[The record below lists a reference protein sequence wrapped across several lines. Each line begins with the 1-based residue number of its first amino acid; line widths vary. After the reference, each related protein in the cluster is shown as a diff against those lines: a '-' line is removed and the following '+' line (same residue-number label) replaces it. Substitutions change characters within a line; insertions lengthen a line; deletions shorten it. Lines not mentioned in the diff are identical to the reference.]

1 MIFRV
6 QFKWASLSPR
16 SQRRPD
22 AESRTRSRPHNDRV
36 PLAPVVLEPVARS
49 AGSQGRAPPLAV
61 FPCQSVPSMT
71 PASLDDQTPRSV
83 SIATRWSRLSKN
95 PRMSASTIQLTFRRS
110 TVTAHDAPR
119 PEAVTKPEELRLAAP
134 ESHRPLKN
142 LVRGKL
148 PSILLGY
155 VNPGGARPCAHGRA
169 GQPDGL
175 PHPPRTL
182 ATQRPAAASFLKE
195 WNASCRTSRGGVKT
209 LFRVPLRYLRSA
221 ACDPRFCA
229 RRGPTA
235 LPFPPTTP
243 QAPKNPCSPPSAVL
257 WPNLTSRSS
266 SAYGISSAAPPRQ
279 RGKTSQV
286 PASAMVLGPR
296 GAPLTNA
303 ARCLRPRPRHSGF
316 KASRGSIACRS
327 PTLRLTTH
335 GSRRN

>member
-1 MIFRV
+1 MV
-6 QFKWASLSPR
+6 A
-16 SQRRPD
+16 
-22 AESRTRSRPHNDRV
+22 
-36 PLAPVVLEPVARS
+36 VVE
-49 AGSQGRAPPLAV
+49 G
-61 FPCQSVPSMT
+61 
-71 PASLDDQTPRSV
+71 
-83 SIATRWSRLSKN
+83 
-95 PRMSASTIQLTFRRS
+95 ASTIQLTFRRS

-169 GQPDGL
+169 AV

-195 WNASCRTSRGGVKT
+195 WNASCRTSTVTWWSKDALPGSSS
-209 LFRVPLRYLRSA
+209 LPA

-266 SAYGISSAAPPRQ
+266 SVYGISSAAPPRQ

-286 PASAMVLGPR
+286 PASALVLGPR
-296 GAPLTNA
+296 GVPLTNA
-303 ARCLRPRPRHSGF
+303 ARRVLPTRTTSALRF
-316 KASRGSIACRS
+316 QSISWLNSLACRS
-327 PTLRLTTH
+327 PTLRLATH

>member
-1 MIFRV
+1 MV
-6 QFKWASLSPR
+6 A
-16 SQRRPD
+16 
-22 AESRTRSRPHNDRV
+22 
-36 PLAPVVLEPVARS
+36 VVE
-49 AGSQGRAPPLAV
+49 G
-61 FPCQSVPSMT
+61 
-71 PASLDDQTPRSV
+71 
-83 SIATRWSRLSKN
+83 
-95 PRMSASTIQLTFRRS
+95 ASTIQLTFRRS

-142 LVRGKL
+142 LVLQRGKL

-155 VNPGGARPCAHGRA
+155 VNPGGARYAPLCTRA
-169 GQPDGL
+169 CRQFHTLRVRL
-175 PHPPRTL
+175 PHNAPPPRPSSRNGTHR
-182 ATQRPAAASFLKE
+182 AERRP
-195 WNASCRTSRGGVKT
+195 SRGGVKT